1 MHTCLLPGNG
11 FGHLDSSDF
20 VLFVQSPERKT
31 KTRCVY
37 SVQFLDNNNNNNK
50 MIIIIII
57 NYIITISIIKIY
69 HNEAL
74 SIIKLYKDFGH

>member
-1 MHTCLLPGNG
+1 MQTCLLPGNG

-50 MIIIIII
+50 MIIIII
-57 NYIITISIIKIY
+57 NYITIIISIIKIY
-69 HNEAL
+69 Y
-74 SIIKLYKDFGH
+74 IK